1 MQNAK
6 VGIIFHT
13 TYVGDSIGDMNAQAG
28 ADVQEFTPSKD
39 VWFDNASYKN
49 VSGTANMTKQES
61 DNFVKGLKTLQSL
74 LTRVPQNLSAML
86 TSNKDFIPMF
96 TALPKPKFSFG
107 IIIFTCIII
116 MNNININ

>member
-1 MQNAK
+1 MPVGSEEANKMQNAK

-96 TALPKPKFSFG
+96 QMF
-107 IIIFTCIII
+107 
-116 MNNININ
+116 IN